1 MVSGF
6 GMRSSAI
13 NRPSALADAAH
24 GRAED
29 EAADAAFGAAGER
42 AIGQAMDMNARVRRD
57 RRDHRRAFEAD
68 QIDVAA
74 GRGQRHRVVL
84 HARAAAEI
92 SDYDNCG
99 SHVTVYLLLAFSSA
113 GLALLL
119 TPLVGRGSRLLG
131 LVDAPGGR
139 KVHAHS
145 VPRLGGLAVV
155 LAAGLAIVLVPLLRP
170 GSIEPLPWPAMRP
183 FLIAGG
189 LIFVAG
195 LIDDVR
201 GLGPVPKLLFEFTA
215 AAVMMS
221 SGLLIE
227 RITLL
232 GCTWTLGWM
241 AWPVTAAWLVGVTNA
256 FNLIDG
262 VDGLAAGVT
271 VIAGAAC
278 GAILIVRGHAPEAML
293 LAALVGASLG
303 FLVFNFAPASIF
315 LGDSGSLVA
324 GFVLAATAI
333 TGWQKGATA
342 LATGVPLMIFAL
354 PIADSALAL
363 FRRSV
368 ARPSDGRSIRATLR
382 QIAEPDREHI
392 HHRMLAMGWS
402 VRRTVLVLY
411 GITAILSLLALATAE
426 VNAP

>member
-1 MVSGF
+1 
-6 GMRSSAI
+6 
-13 NRPSALADAAH
+13 
-24 GRAED
+24 
-29 EAADAAFGAAGER
+29 
-42 AIGQAMDMNARVRRD
+42 
-57 RRDHRRAFEAD
+57 
-68 QIDVAA
+68 
-74 GRGQRHRVVL
+74 
-84 HARAAAEI
+84 
-92 SDYDNCG
+92 
-99 SHVTVYLLLAFSSA
+99 VTVYLLLAFTSA

-145 VPRLGGLAVV
+145 VPRLGGVAVV
-155 LAAGLAIVLVPLLRP
+155 ASAILAIVLLPSLRP
-170 GSIEPLPWPAMRP
+170 GPIEPLSWQAMRP
-183 FLIAGG
+183 FLIGGG
-189 LIFVAG
+189 LIFLGG

-201 GLGPVPKLLFEFTA
+201 GLGAVPKLLIEFIA
-215 AAVMMS
+215 AGIMMS

-227 RITLL
+227 RVSLL
-232 GCTWTLGWM
+232 GFTWTLGWL

-271 VIAGAAC
+271 ALAGAAC
-278 GAILIVRGHAPEAML
+278 GAILVVRGHAPEAML
-293 LAALVGASLG
+293 LAALVGASTG
-303 FLVFNFAPASIF
+303 FLFFNFAPATIF

-342 LATGVPLMIFAL
+342 LAAGVPIMIFAL

-363 FRRSV
+363 LRRSV
-368 ARPSDGRSIRATLR
+368 ARPTAGRSIGATLR
-382 QIAEPDREHI
+382 QIAEPDRQHI

-402 VRRTVLVLY
+402 VRRTVLFLY
-411 GITAILSLLALATAE
+411 GVTALLSLLALATAD
-426 VNAP
+426 VNTP